1 MLTTR
6 HATESCNEFLPSA
19 LRAVLAVFAVAALLV
34 GTNPAAAKQQAY
46 LVMDAQTG
54 AVIDSDNAD
63 TRLYPASLTKMMT
76 LYLTFDALDR
86 KLISLNQRIPV
97 SAYAASMPPTKLGL
111 LPGDTIRVEDAIL
124 GLVTKSANDA
134 SVVLAEALGGSEA
147 NFARIMT
154 QRARDMGM
162 EKTTFRNPNGLPDSE
177 QMTTARDMATLG
189 RALIQDYPKYYPY
202 FSTSAFTYKGTVFG
216 NHNRLMSWYQGMD
229 GIKTGFINASGF
241 NLVASAVRD
250 GRRLIGVVFGGSS
263 AAGRDQVMA
272 KILDAGFSKTGP
284 LLVAQNDA
292 VAQQQQPNTDR
303 FSLVAS
309 ANAAAPWVA
318 APTKIQGQ
326 GNDDSGHDM
335 LVQPAQKPIKM
346 AGFMPTLRGAKG
358 LAKDPRPTAGE
369 WAIQI
374 GSFSSANAGKQ
385 ALAKAS
391 KSVPKLLSSAA
402 KGVTPIKT
410 KSGTLYR
417 ARFTGL
423 SATAAATACAAL
435 GECMTIAP

>member
-1 MLTTR
+1 V
-6 HATESCNEFLPSA
+6 LPTARGVRSFDQHVSFALSA
-19 LRAVLAVFAVAALLV
+19 VIAALAFAIFLAASS
-34 GTNPAAAKQQAY
+34 PAFARQQAY

-54 AVIDSDNAD
+54 TVIDADNAD

-76 LYLTFDALDR
+76 LYLAFDALDR
-86 KLISLNQRIPV
+86 KLISLNQRLPV
-97 SAYAASMPPTKLGL
+97 SSYAASMPPTKLGL

-154 QRARDMGM
+154 ERARGLGM
-162 EKTTFRNPNGLPDSE
+162 DRTTFRNANGLPDPD
-177 QMTTARDMATLG
+177 QMSTARDMATLG
-189 RALIQDYPKYYPY
+189 RALITDYPKYYPY
-202 FSTSAFTYKGTVFG
+202 FSTAAFTYKGTVFG

-250 GRRLIGVVFGGSS
+250 GRRLVGVVFGGST

-272 KILDAGFSKTGP
+272 KLLDGGFERAGP
-284 LLVAQNDA
+284 LMVAQNDPSTA
-292 VAQQQQPNTDR
+292 YERRHDR
-303 FSLVAS
+303 FNLVRSAS
-309 ANAAAPWVA
+309 AASPSGFGSLGRAD
-318 APTKIQGQ
+318 GQ
-326 GNDDSGHDM
+326 GDDDNGHDM
-335 LVQPAQKPIKM
+335 LIQRSQKPVKV
-346 AGFMPTLRGAKG
+346 AGFMPSFRAPKG
-358 LAKDPRPTAGE
+358 LAKDPRATKGD

-374 GSFSSANAGKQ
+374 GSFSSATAGNQ
-385 ALAKAS
+385 ALAKAA
-391 KSVPKLLSSAA
+391 KSVPNLLSAAA
-402 KGVTPIKT
+402 KAVAPIKT
-410 KSGTLYR
+410 KNGTLYR

-423 SATAAATACAAL
+423 SATAASGACAAL

>member
-1 MLTTR
+1 MTTAPAAQSFDR
-6 HATESCNEFLPSA
+6 HISSA
-19 LRAVLAVFAVAALLV
+19 LFAVFAALAFASILLV
-34 GTNPAAAKQQAY
+34 SNPASARQQAY

-54 AVIDSDNAD
+54 AVIDADNAD

-76 LYLTFDALDR
+76 LYLAFDALDR

-97 SAYAASMPPTKLGL
+97 SSYAASMPPTKLGL

-154 QRARDMGM
+154 ERARGLGM
-162 EKTTFRNPNGLPDSE
+162 ERTTFRNANGLPDPD
-177 QMTTARDMATLG
+177 QMTTARDMAILG
-189 RALIQDYPKYYPY
+189 RALIADYPKYYPY
-202 FSTSAFTYKGTVFG
+202 FSTPAFTYKGTVFG

-250 GRRLIGVVFGGSS
+250 GRRLVGVVFGGST

-272 KILDAGFSKTGP
+272 KLLDAGFERAGP
-284 LLVAQNDA
+284 LMVAQNDG
-292 VAQQQQPNTDR
+292 AQRADR
-303 FSLVAS
+303 FNLIRS
-309 ANAAAPWVA
+309 ANAAGPGFGSLG
-318 APTKIQGQ
+318 KLDGQ
-326 GNDDSGHDM
+326 GDDDNGHDM
-335 LVQPAQKPIKM
+335 MVQPSQKPLKV
-346 AGFMPTLRGAKG
+346 AGFMPTFRGPKG
-358 LAKDPRPTAGE
+358 LSKDPRTTKGE

-374 GSFSSANAGKQ
+374 GSFSSANAGNQ
-385 ALAKAS
+385 ALAKAA
-391 KSVPKLLSSAA
+391 KSVPNLLKAA
-402 KGVTPIKT
+402 SKTVAPIKT

-423 SATAAATACAAL
+423 SASAASGACAAL